1 MRMRW
6 VVLSLTAIAAGGS
19 AAEIVDSG
27 VVPVVTLRDTGYLL
41 GDVLEERV
49 EMQLPTGFTLDAA
62 SLPAP
67 GRVAPWLEVRSAQ
80 AQAGRSAGL
89 VSVTV
94 NYQIFA
100 EVEQA
105 SRVPIPPFNLR
116 IEGGGQA
123 RRVAVPEK
131 SFLLSPALPS
141 TLSDQDRE
149 LKPSPVPPPLP
160 VTGAL
165 VALATSVLAA
175 LSAAAYLLW
184 AHDLLPFL
192 PRAPGPFA
200 RLWRRWR
207 RRAGARWMGRDRRT
221 FDSAERLTLLREWHL
236 ALNAAAGQT
245 LYASTLQRL
254 FDRAPHLLPLRAQI
268 DALFRRSWQS
278 FYGTAPFVEDLT
290 PEIMGLLREAAQRER
305 GVPC

>member
-1 MRMRW
+1 MGTRW
-6 VVLSLTAIAAGGS
+6 FVLSLTAIVATGA
-19 AAEIVDSG
+19 AAESADSG
-27 VVPVVTLRDTGYLL
+27 IVPLVALRDTGYLL
-41 GDVLEERV
+41 GDLLEERV
-49 EMQLPTGFTLDAA
+49 ELQLPDGFTLDPA

-67 GRVAPWLEVRSAQ
+67 GRVAPWLEVRDARAQ
-80 AQAGRSAGL
+80 SGRSAGL
-89 VSVTV
+89 MSVTV
-94 NYQIFA
+94 IYQIFA

-105 SRVPIPPFNLR
+105 SRVPIPPFKLR
-116 IEGGGQA
+116 IERGGEA

-141 TLSDQDRE
+141 ALSDQDRE
-149 LKPSPVPPPLP
+149 LKPSPVPQPLP

-165 VALATSVLAA
+165 AELTASLLAA
-175 LSAAAYLLW
+175 LAAAAYLLW

-207 RRAGARWMGRDRRT
+207 GRGLDP
-221 FDSAERLTLLREWHL
+221 AERLTLLREWHL
-236 ALNAAAGQT
+236 ALNAAAGET
-245 LYASTLQRL
+245 LYASTLPRL
-254 FDRAPHLLPLRAQI
+254 FERAPHLLPLRGRV

-278 FYGTAPFVEDLT
+278 FYGAAPIAEDMT
-290 PEIMGLLREAAQRER
+290 PEILGVLREAALRER